1 MDSKEYLKSNFFI
14 MYDELQQAIDTY
26 VDNTCDTR
34 ALKRV
39 EAFLVATIHTLV
51 DYAERYMDNND
62 ERIRACRYVNNSI
75 KHLDGFV
82 TLKKVEGGIEFPMS
96 FPFSSEPITIRWK
109 ESDLKCKSAEQ
120 NKAYKNCFVGKEIIA
135 TLQPIVDIIKADA
148 D

>member
-14 MYDELQQAIDTY
+14 MYEELQQAIDTY

-82 TLKKVEGGIEFPMS
+82 TLKKVEDNRISNEFS
-96 FPFSSEPITIRWK
+96 FSSEPITIRWK